1 VIERSVEASDRI
13 EVKKER
19 KREYGTVGSAIAL
32 HVIGHEFKSHY
43 FQKEKRASSSIEERT
58 VDNRKAVCASH
69 TSLKRRRKE
78 MKKRK
83 KDRKRR
89 KEVDAM
95 WEERTS
101 RKAKVQDMR
110 VRKRS
115 AVERK
120 VKPVRKAGLEKGMGL
135 LNKGSKKKRGVGKGR
150 RSAETKERVSKRSM
164 RCKKARRGVKG
175 REKREKEARE
185 RKGKLGERGGEKT
198 KVRNRCVD
206 TGNGRSVVRWF
217 RKSGRKVRERARR
230 GKLEG
235 VYRASW

>member
-1 VIERSVEASDRI
+1 
-13 EVKKER
+13 
-19 KREYGTVGSAIAL
+19 
-32 HVIGHEFKSHY
+32 
-43 FQKEKRASSSIEERT
+43 
-58 VDNRKAVCASH
+58 
-69 TSLKRRRKE
+69 

-120 VKPVRKAGLEKGMGL
+120 VKPVRKEALKKGKELGRKT
-135 LNKGSKKKRGVGKGR
+135 KGGRGVGSNRERVGKGR
-150 RSAETKERVSKRSM
+150 RSAERKERVSKRS
-164 RCKKARRGVKG
+164 KKGSRGVEVMG
-175 REKREKEARE
+175 KREKEVRV
-185 RKGKLGERGGEKT
+185 RKGKLEGRGGEKT

-235 VYRASW
+235 VFRASW

>member
-1 VIERSVEASDRI
+1 
-13 EVKKER
+13 
-19 KREYGTVGSAIAL
+19 
-32 HVIGHEFKSHY
+32 
-43 FQKEKRASSSIEERT
+43 
-58 VDNRKAVCASH
+58 
-69 TSLKRRRKE
+69 

-120 VKPVRKAGLEKGMGL
+120 VKPVRKAALKKGKELGR
-135 LNKGSKKKRGVGKGR
+135 KKKRGVGKGR
-150 RSAETKERVSKRSM
+150 RSAETKERVSKRSK

-175 REKREKEARE
+175 IVKREKEARE
-185 RKGKLGERGGEKT
+185 RKGKLGGRGGEKT

>member
-1 VIERSVEASDRI
+1 
-13 EVKKER
+13 
-19 KREYGTVGSAIAL
+19 L

-43 FQKEKRASSSIEERT
+43 FQKEKGASSSIEERT

-69 TSLKRRRKE
+69 TSLRVGKE

-120 VKPVRKAGLEKGMGL
+120 VKPVRKVALKKGVE
-135 LNKGSKKKRGVGKGR
+135 RVGKGR
-150 RSAETKERVSKRSM
+150 RSAETKERVSKRTKGS
-164 RCKKARRGVKG
+164 RGVKG
-175 REKREKEARE
+175 MVKREKEVRE
-185 RKGKLGERGGEKT
+185 RKGKLEGRGGEKT

>member
-1 VIERSVEASDRI
+1 
-13 EVKKER
+13 
-19 KREYGTVGSAIAL
+19 
-32 HVIGHEFKSHY
+32 
-43 FQKEKRASSSIEERT
+43 
-58 VDNRKAVCASH
+58 
-69 TSLKRRRKE
+69 

-101 RKAKVQDMR
+101 RKAKVKDMR

-115 AVERK
+115 AVERE
-120 VKPVRKAGLEKGMGL
+120 VKPVRKAAMSFPTGKMRKGAGL
-135 LNKGSKKKRGVGKGR
+135 GSKKKRGEQGQGKGR

-175 REKREKEARE
+175 IEKREKEARE
-185 RKGKLGERGGEKT
+185 RKGKLGGRGGEKT